1 MGVNLKPIVEVRQIT
16 LHELAG
22 KIIAIDAYNA
32 MHQFLSIIRQRD
44 GTPLKDGMGRVT
56 SHLSGIFY
64 RTANMVEQN
73 IKPVYVFDGK
83 PHPLKMKT
91 LEKRKEIKVEA
102 EKEWQVALEKG
113 DMEMAFRKAQQ
124 TSRVDKEKVK
134 EAKRLL
140 AALGIPYVDAKRE
153 GEEQAAYMNGRGDVD
168 AVSSQDFDAL
178 LFGAPLLVRNVAITG
193 KRKMPNRQVWVDVFP
208 EEISL
213 DATLERNGITR
224 EQLVDM
230 AILIGTDFNE
240 GVKGIG
246 PKKALQ
252 LVKEYGSIEAIAEA
266 GKIEIPRE
274 YEEVRKIFLHP
285 QVNENYEIKWR
296 EADRKEVI
304 SILCEEHQFSRERV
318 EKALEK
324 YIKFS
329 KTFKQRS
336 LFDFR

>member
-1 MGVNLKPIVEVRQIT
+1 MGVNLKPVVKARQIT
-16 LHELAG
+16 LHDLAG

-32 MHQFLSIIRQRD
+32 LHQFLSIIRQRD

-73 IKPVYVFDGK
+73 IRPVYVFDGK

-91 LEKRKEIKVEA
+91 LQKRKDIKVEA
-102 EKEWQVALEKG
+102 EKEWKIALEKG
-113 DMEMAFRKAQQ
+113 DMETAFKKAQQ
-124 TSRVDKEKVK
+124 TSRVDEEKVK

-140 AALGIPYVDAKRE
+140 DALGIPYVDARRE
-153 GEEQAAYMNGRGDVD
+153 GEEQAAYMNRKGDVN

-193 KRKMPNRQVWVDVFP
+193 RRKMPNRQVWVDVYP

-213 DATLERNGITR
+213 DATLEENGITR

-230 AILIGTDFNE
+230 AIMIGTDFNE
-240 GVKGIG
+240 GIKGIG
-246 PKKALQ
+246 PKKALN
-252 LVKEYGSIEAIAEA
+252 LIKKYGSLEKIIEAGEVDMDADY
-266 GKIEIPRE
+266 R
-274 YEEVRKIFLHP
+274 EVREIFLYP
-285 QVNENYEIKWR
+285 EVNEEYDIEWR
-296 EADRKEVI
+296 EADMEEVI
-304 SILCEEHQFSRERV
+304 KILCDEHQFSRERV
-318 EKALEK
+318 EKAMDK

-336 LFDFR
+336 LFDF

>member
-1 MGVNLKPIVEVRQIT
+1 MGVNLKPLVKARQIM
-16 LHELAG
+16 LHDLAG
-22 KIIAIDAYNA
+22 KTIAIDAYNA
-32 MHQFLSIIRQRD
+32 LHQFLSIIRQRD

-91 LEKRKEIKVEA
+91 LQKRKEVKVEA
-102 EKEWQVALEKG
+102 EKEWQMALERG
-113 DMEMAFRKAQQ
+113 DMETAFKKAQQ
-124 TSRVDKEKVK
+124 TSRVDEEKVK
-134 EAKRLL
+134 ETKRLL
-140 AALGIPYVDAKRE
+140 DALGIPYVDARRE
-153 GEEQAAYMNGRGDVD
+153 GEEQAAYMNRKGDVD
-168 AVSSQDFDAL
+168 AVASQDFDAL

-193 KRKMPNRQVWVDVFP
+193 KRKMPNRQLWVDVYP
-208 EEISL
+208 EEIY
-213 DATLERNGITR
+213 LERVLEDNGITR

-252 LVKEYGSIEAIAEA
+252 MVKEFGNLEKIIET
-266 GKIEIPRE
+266 GKLEMNDD
-274 YEEVRKIFLHP
+274 YKEVREIFLNP
-285 QVNENYEIKWR
+285 EVNEDYEIKWR
-296 EADRKEVI
+296 EADVGKVME
-304 SILCEEHQFSRERV
+304 ILCDEHNFSRDRV
-318 EKALEK
+318 EKAMEK

>member
-1 MGVNLKPIVEVRQIT
+1 MGVNLKPIVKARQIT
-16 LHELAG
+16 LHEISG
-22 KIIAIDAYNA
+22 RIIAIDAYNA

-44 GTPLKDGMGRVT
+44 GTPLKDEMGRIT

-102 EKEWQVALEKG
+102 EREWQIAMEKG
-113 DMEMAFRKAQQ
+113 DMEMAFKKAQQ
-124 TSRVDKEKVK
+124 TGRVDEEKVK
-134 EAKRLL
+134 ETKRLL
-140 AALGIPYVDAKRE
+140 DALGIPHVDARRE
-153 GEEQAAYMNGRGDVD
+153 GEEQAAYMNSKGDVD

-193 KRKMPNRQVWVDVFP
+193 KRKLPDKQIWVDVYP

-213 DATLERNGITR
+213 DATLKENGITR

-240 GVKGIG
+240 GIKGIG

-252 LVKEYGSIEAIAEA
+252 LIKKYGDVRQMMKEGVVE
-266 GKIEIPRE
+266 EIDN
-274 YEEVRKIFLHP
+274 YEEVRNIFLNP
-285 QVNENYEIKWR
+285 EINEDYEILWK
-296 EADRKEVI
+296 EADEERVME
-304 SILCEEHQFSRERV
+304 ILCEEHHFSRERV
-318 EKALEK
+318 KKAMEK
-324 YIKFS
+324 YHKFA
-329 KTFKQRS
+329 KTFKQKS

>member
-1 MGVNLKPIVEVRQIT
+1 MGVNLKPVVKARQIT
-16 LHELAG
+16 LHDLAG

-32 MHQFLSIIRQRD
+32 LHQFLSIIRQRD

-73 IKPVYVFDGK
+73 IRPVYVFDGK

-91 LEKRKEIKVEA
+91 LQKRKDIKVEA
-102 EKEWQVALEKG
+102 EKEWKIALEKG
-113 DMEMAFRKAQQ
+113 DMETAFKKAQQ
-124 TSRVDKEKVK
+124 TSRVDEEKVK

-140 AALGIPYVDAKRE
+140 DALGIPYVDARRE
-153 GEEQAAYMNGRGDVD
+153 GEEQAAYMNRKGDVN

-193 KRKMPNRQVWVDVFP
+193 RRKMPNRQVWVDVYP

-213 DATLERNGITR
+213 DATLEENGITR

-230 AILIGTDFNE
+230 AIMIGTDFNE

-246 PKKALQ
+246 PKKALN
-252 LVKEYGSIEAIAEA
+252 LIKKYGSLEKIIEAGEVDMDADYREVR
-266 GKIEIPRE
+266 EIFLYPEVNEE
-274 YEEVRKIFLHP
+274 YEIE
-285 QVNENYEIKWR
+285 WR
-296 EADRKEVI
+296 EADRVEVI
-304 SILCEEHQFSRERV
+304 KILCDEHQFSRERV
-318 EKALEK
+318 EKAMDK

-336 LFDFR
+336 LFDF